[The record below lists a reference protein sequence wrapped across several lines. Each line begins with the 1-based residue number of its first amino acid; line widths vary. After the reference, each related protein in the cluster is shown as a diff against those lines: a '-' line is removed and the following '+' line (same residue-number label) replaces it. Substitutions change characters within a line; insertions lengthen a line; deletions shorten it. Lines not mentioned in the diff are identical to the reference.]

1 MRAGA
6 TWSLSVRES
15 KRLCSIAERIE
26 STPVWWAPSKL
37 RTGHG
42 RVSDPCCGAD
52 RGQPEFREMFF
63 DIWAARPGTKLLKIW
78 AQMGLDQRS
87 DPQFRAVERVRRPL
101 KTDHSDRR
109 RRGRGEIAPGDHY
122 EDQNTVFP
130 T

>member
-1 MRAGA
+1 MPLSDDLRLRDCRVHVPFVIGGCVA
-6 TWSLSVRES
+6 SLISRPE
-15 KRLCSIAERIE
+15 
-26 STPVWWAPSKL
+26 
-37 RTGHG
+37 
-42 RVSDPCCGAD
+42 
-52 RGQPEFREMFF
+52 QEFREMFF

-109 RRGRGEIAPGDHY
+109 RRERGEIAP